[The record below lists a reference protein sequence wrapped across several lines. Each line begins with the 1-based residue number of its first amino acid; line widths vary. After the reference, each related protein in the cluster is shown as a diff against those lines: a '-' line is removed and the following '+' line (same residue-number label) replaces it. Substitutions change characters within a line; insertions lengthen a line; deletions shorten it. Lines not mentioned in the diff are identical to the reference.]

1 MCNEKGRLSPALT
14 VKIEGQLDGRKYL
27 EANELDLLISLLK
40 IYSSACAEQV
50 LEQHCRKEI
59 LGLLS
64 QGLCLNKKKKSC
76 HWRRSDFVASWLLSP
91 SEVLKFQ
98 MY

>member
-1 MCNEKGRLSPALT
+1 MCDENGRLSPALT

-50 LEQHCRKEI
+50 LEQHRRKEI

-64 QGLCLNKKKKSC
+64 QGLCLNKKKKVVIGGGATLWPAGC
-76 HWRRSDFVASWLLSP
+76 CRLP
-91 SEVLKFQ
+91 KF
-98 MY
+98 